1 MSAPEGLAPEAARTA
16 GSSHLFHPSPDA
28 AGVAQ
33 ASIWLRALCE
43 QSGLSSNLV
52 ERADLCLSE
61 LLANIA
67 EHVGAAAG
75 AVCVRLDLIAD
86 GLQFRVEDHGPP
98 FDPLAYETA
107 ARPHSLAT
115 ARIGGLGIHLVR
127 SFADETRH
135 ERANDGNHIHVV
147 LRSRLSAPPDEPAQ
161 GRAVDR
167 RGGDTPRAAHA
178 GPERRSGR
186 DRRVR
191 DHLGALRVFEGVPP
205 SVLTALLARCAVVDL
220 PDGEI
225 LMQPGQRN
233 DHVGFVIAGRLRVHL
248 DSPDRPHD
256 IEVPAGDCIGEMSVI
271 DRHPVSAYVVS
282 DGHCRLLLVP
292 GDVFLRRLLSIP
304 QLARNL
310 MSLLAARMRR
320 NNEILARRLAASLE
334 LQRLERELGVARE
347 IQASMLPPGDR
358 LLAAAPDLGC
368 AGRMQPAREVGGD
381 FYDAFFLDA
390 DHVLVAV
397 GDVCG
402 KGTPAAL
409 FMVKTLTLLR
419 GEALQR
425 PDGALPGIDGIV
437 ERVNDA
443 LFLGTEG
450 RLFVTLFCAIYER
463 STGRLSYVNAG
474 HEPPLV
480 LEPEGRVG
488 RLAEPRNLVCG
499 ARHGRRYHAGERVL
513 PPGATLLLFTD
524 GVSEARSPSGERFG
538 EQRLGEVVLPAAAEG
553 ALAVVQA
560 LFTAIAGFGG
570 DAGSDDDL
578 TALALTRRPWR
589 EQTARAATGHA

>member
-1 MSAPEGLAPEAARTA
+1 MSAAEVLAPEAARA
-16 GSSHLFHPSPDA
+16 GSSHALHPSPDA
-28 AGVAQ
+28 AGVAR
-33 ASIWLRALCE
+33 ASDWLRTICA
-43 QSGLSSNLV
+43 QAGLPPALV

-61 LLANIA
+61 LLANLA
-67 EHVGAAAG
+67 EHAGSAAG
-75 AVCVRLDLIAD
+75 DITVRLDLAAD
-86 GLQFRVEDHGPP
+86 GLQLRVEDHGPP
-98 FDPLAYETA
+98 FDPLQHRREA
-107 ARPHSLAT
+107 PPGSLAT

-127 SFADETRH
+127 SFANEIRH
-135 ERANDGNHIHVV
+135 ERTNGRNRVHLI
-147 LRSRLSAPPDEPAQ
+147 LRHRPPATPDEPAR
-161 GRAVDR
+161 GRTTDR
-167 RGGDTPRAAHA
+167 RRDGLQTAHA

-186 DRRVR
+186 DRRVQ
-191 DHLGALRVFEGVPP
+191 DHLGSLRVFEGVAPT
-205 SVLTALLARCAVVDL
+205 VLADLLARCAVVDL

-233 DHVGFVIAGRLRVHL
+233 DHVGFVISGRLRVHL
-248 DSPDRPHD
+248 DAPDRPHD

-271 DRHPVSAYVVS
+271 DRQPVSAYVVS

-304 QLARNL
+304 RLARNL

-358 LLAAAPDLGC
+358 LLAAAADLEC

-390 DHVLVAV
+390 DHVLIAV

-402 KGTPAAL
+402 KGMPAAL

-425 PDGALPGIDGIV
+425 PDGALPGIGGIV

-450 RLFVTLFCAIYER
+450 RLFVTLFCAIYQR

-474 HEPPLV
+474 HEPPLL
-480 LEPEGRVG
+480 LEPDGRVA
-488 RLAEPRNLVCG
+488 RLCEPRNLVCG
-499 ARHGRRYHAGERVL
+499 ARHGRHYHAGDRVL
-513 PPGATLLLFTD
+513 APGETLLLFTD
-524 GVSEARSPSGERFG
+524 GVFEARSPSGQRFG
-538 EQRLGEVVLPAAAEG
+538 EQRLEEVLLPAVAEG
-553 ALAVVQA
+553 APAVVQA
-560 LFTAIAGFGG
+560 LFAAIARFSG
-570 DAGSDDDL
+570 DSGSDDDL
-578 TALALTRRPWR
+578 TALALTRRPGP
-589 EQTARAATGHA
+589 AIG

>member
-1 MSAPEGLAPEAARTA
+1 MSAAEVLAPEAARA
-16 GSSHLFHPSPDA
+16 GSSHALHPSPDA
-28 AGVAQ
+28 AGVAR
-33 ASIWLRALCE
+33 ASDWLRTICA
-43 QSGLSSNLV
+43 QAGLPPALV

-67 EHVGAAAG
+67 EHTGAG
-75 AVCVRLDLIAD
+75 AGPVSVRLDLIAD
-86 GLQFRVEDHGPP
+86 GLRFRVEDRGPP
-98 FDPLAYETA
+98 FDPLAYQTA

-127 SFADETRH
+127 SFADDIRY
-135 ERANDGNHIHVV
+135 ERANGRNHIHVA
-147 LRSRLSAPPDEPAQ
+147 LRLQRSAPPDEPAQ

-167 RGGDTPRAAHA
+167 RRGDRLRAANA

-186 DRRVR
+186 DRRVQ
-191 DHLGALRVFEGVPP
+191 DHLGTLRVFEGVPA
-205 SVLTALLARCAVVDL
+205 SVLADLMARCAVVDL

-233 DHVGFVIAGRLRVHL
+233 DHVGFVISGRLRVHL

-271 DRHPVSAYVVS
+271 DRQPVSAYVVS

-292 GDVFLRRLLSIP
+292 GDVFLRRLLPIP
-304 QLARNL
+304 RLARNL

-358 LLAAAPDLGC
+358 LLAAAADLEC

-390 DHVLVAV
+390 DHVLIAV

-402 KGTPAAL
+402 KGMPAAL

-425 PDGALPGIDGIV
+425 PDGAIPGIGGIV

-450 RLFVTLFCAIYER
+450 RLFVTLFCAIYQR
-463 STGRLSYVNAG
+463 STGWLSYVNAG
-474 HEPPLV
+474 HEPPLL
-480 LEPEGRVG
+480 LEPDGRVA
-488 RLAEPRNLVCG
+488 RLSEPRNLVCG
-499 ARHGRRYHAGERVL
+499 ARHGRHYHAGDRVL
-513 PPGATLLLFTD
+513 APGATLLLFTD
-524 GVSEARSPSGERFG
+524 GVFEARSPSGQRFG
-538 EQRLGEVVLPAAAEG
+538 EQRLEEVLLPAVAEG
-553 ALAVVQA
+553 APAVVQA
-560 LFTAIAGFGG
+560 LFAAIARFSG
-570 DAGSDDDL
+570 DTGSDDDL
-578 TALALTRRPWR
+578 TALALTRRPGPEVR
-589 EQTARAATGHA
+589 

>member
-1 MSAPEGLAPEAARTA
+1 MSTPEVLVPEAARPA
-16 GSSHLFHPSPDA
+16 GSSRLFHPSPDA
-28 AGVAQ
+28 AGVAE
-33 ASIWLRALCE
+33 ASAWLRAMCG
-43 QSGLSSNLV
+43 SAGLPSSLV
-52 ERADLCLSE
+52 EQADLCLSE

-67 EHVGAAAG
+67 EHAG
-75 AVCVRLDLIAD
+75 AEAGEVSVRLDLVAD
-86 GLQFRVEDHGPP
+86 GLRFRIEDHGPP

-107 ARPHSLAT
+107 GQPHSLAT

-127 SFADETRH
+127 SFADDIRY
-135 ERANDGNHIHVV
+135 ERANGRNHIHVA
-147 LRSRLSAPPDEPAQ
+147 LRLRTSAPPDEPAQ

-167 RGGDTPRAAHA
+167 RRGDRPRAAYA

-205 SVLTALLARCAVVDL
+205 SVLTDLLARCAVVDL

-358 LLAAAPDLGC
+358 LLAAASDLGC

-402 KGTPAAL
+402 KGMPAAL

-450 RLFVTLFCAIYER
+450 RLFVTLFCAIYQR

-474 HEPPLV
+474 HEPPLL
-480 LEPEGRVG
+480 LEPDGRVA
-488 RLAEPRNLVCG
+488 RIAEPRNLVCG
-499 ARHGRRYHAGERVL
+499 ARHGRRYRASERVL
-513 PPGATLLLFTD
+513 TPGATLLLFTD
-524 GVSEARSPSGERFG
+524 GVSEARAPSGERFG

-560 LFTAIAGFGG
+560 LFTAIAGFGVDG
-570 DAGSDDDL
+570 GSDDDL
-578 TALALTRRPWR
+578 TALALTRRRP
-589 EQTARAATGHA
+589 

>member
-1 MSAPEGLAPEAARTA
+1 VRGRTA
-16 GSSHLFHPSPDA
+16 
-28 AGVAQ
+28 
-33 ASIWLRALCE
+33 
-43 QSGLSSNLV
+43 
-52 ERADLCLSE
+52 
-61 LLANIA
+61 
-67 EHVGAAAG
+67 
-75 AVCVRLDLIAD
+75 
-86 GLQFRVEDHGPP
+86 
-98 FDPLAYETA
+98 
-107 ARPHSLAT
+107 
-115 ARIGGLGIHLVR
+115 
-127 SFADETRH
+127 
-135 ERANDGNHIHVV
+135 
-147 LRSRLSAPPDEPAQ
+147 
-161 GRAVDR
+161 DR
-167 RGGDTPRAAHA
+167 RRDDAPRRPHA

-191 DHLGALRVFEGVPP
+191 DHLGSLKVFEGVPAP
-205 SVLTALLARCAVVDL
+205 VLADLLARCAVVDL

-225 LMQPGQRN
+225 LVQPGQRN
-233 DHVGFVIAGRLRVHL
+233 DHVAFVIAGRLRVHL
-248 DSPDRPHD
+248 DAPDRPHD
-256 IEVPAGDCIGEMSVI
+256 IEIPAGDCIGEMSVI
-271 DRHPVSAYVVS
+271 DRQPVSAYVVS

-304 QLARNL
+304 RLARNL

-334 LQRLERELGVARE
+334 LERLERELGVARE

-358 LLAAAPDLGC
+358 LLAAATDLGC
-368 AGRMQPAREVGGD
+368 AARMQPAREVGGD

-402 KGTPAAL
+402 KGMPAAL

-425 PDGALPGIDGIV
+425 PDGALPAIGGIV

-450 RLFVTLFCAIYER
+450 RLFVTLFCAVYQR

-474 HEPPLV
+474 HEPPLL
-480 LEPEGRVG
+480 LEPGGRID

-499 ARHGRRYHAGERVL
+499 ARHGRRYHAGERTVM
-513 PPGATLLLFTD
+513 PGATLLLFTD
-524 GVSEARSPSGERFG
+524 GVFEARSPSGERFG
-538 EQRLGEVVLPAAAEG
+538 EQRPAEVVLPAVAAG
-553 ALAVVQA
+553 ALGVVRA
-560 LFTAIAGFGG
+560 LFTAIAEFSG

-578 TALALTRRPWR
+578 TALALTRLR
-589 EQTARAATGHA
+589 GND